1 MEVPSSVLL
10 SAIRKR
16 LRSCGSVEEKRA
28 LCDQITQTIDLTGAQ
43 DNGVSESDSEEDEA
57 GADEDGAGEDGED
70 EDGEGEDAAE
80 EGGNNEAEKDSAVEP
95 TGVGH

>member
-16 LRSCGSVEEKRA
+16 LRSCGSVEEKKA
-28 LCDQITQTIDLTGAQ
+28 LCDQIMQTIDLTGAQ
-43 DNGVSESDSEEDEA
+43 DVSESDSEEDED
-57 GADEDGAGEDGED
+57 GADD
-70 EDGEGEDAAE
+70 DGEGEDDEGEDGAK

>member
-1 MEVPSSVLL
+1 VEVPSSVLL

-43 DNGVSESDSEEDEA
+43 DVSESNSEEDEDGA
-57 GADEDGAGEDGED
+57 DEDGADEDGAGEDGENED
-70 EDGEGEDAAE
+70 EAV